1 MESNFLKQFTLIHNH
16 RCFRR
21 KHKDP
26 SKDGDNTVILS
37 VSTGACYYNI
47 LVFFI
52 LIYPVTGP
60 ITTLESRKLHQFQK
74 LRQGRGTLLHGL
86 HVLFC
91 FFFFKCPPLQGPH
104 FQSMSFRVHNINMN
118 IYIYAKRKLLE
129 EQIFLNVL
137 AGCTCQKL
145 NSSYCEVRCW
155 AYRLYH
161 ANRQISFLMF
171 FHRGSNRVTR
181 GQGRVP
187 RVCTEEQIKGSAL
200 WYSTLPVMRKEKK
213 KKKITRTWPYLY
225 DSSST
230 FS

>member
-1 MESNFLKQFTLIHNH
+1 M
-16 RCFRR
+16 
-21 KHKDP
+21 
-26 SKDGDNTVILS
+26 
-37 VSTGACYYNI
+37 
-47 LVFFI
+47 
-52 LIYPVTGP
+52 
-60 ITTLESRKLHQFQK
+60 
-74 LRQGRGTLLHGL
+74 
-86 HVLFC
+86 
-91 FFFFKCPPLQGPH
+91 
-104 FQSMSFRVHNINMN
+104 
-118 IYIYAKRKLLE
+118 
-129 EQIFLNVL
+129 L

-230 FS
+230 FSWDQSFFIISKHWQTVNTHTNRWALKKVQQISQNRRWFVEPKKKKKNPNCWWEQPD